1 MCLDVGN
8 EGEEL
13 GDRSRDQMMEG
24 LRGCGEESAFHSQE
38 NGKTLGWA
46 VAGAGGLARSNEMS
60 FLFPADGVWMEKR
73 MEAGSPAS
81 VLLGPRLQ
89 QCQ

>member
-24 LRGCGEESAFHSQE
+24 LRGCGEESAFHSQG

-46 VAGAGGLARSNEMS
+46 VAGAGGA
-60 FLFPADGVWMEKR
+60 
-73 MEAGSPAS
+73 
-81 VLLGPRLQ
+81 
-89 QCQ
+89 